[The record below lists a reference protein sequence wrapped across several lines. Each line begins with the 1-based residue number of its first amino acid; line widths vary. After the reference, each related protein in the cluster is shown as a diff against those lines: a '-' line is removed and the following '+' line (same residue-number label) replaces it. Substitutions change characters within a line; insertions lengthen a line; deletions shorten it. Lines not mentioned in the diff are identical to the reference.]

1 MNTNVQLLVFHFD
14 PGAEF
19 EGRLVGAL
27 ERIES
32 GGTLRIRDVLFIGR
46 DAVGGELFA
55 VAARGKGQ
63 GALVAALLGFRL
75 DRAERGRATA
85 RALRDYERGADPNL
99 VQRIGETLPPGA
111 AFAAMLVE
119 HVWANAVDDAV
130 ARTGGTALMSAFV
143 AGTELAQLSSELA
156 AAAARAGE
164 PPQPV

>member
-1 MNTNVQLLVFHFD
+1 MNANVQLLAFRFD

-32 GGTLRIRDVLFIGR
+32 GGTLRVRDVLFVGR
-46 DAVGGELFA
+46 DPAGELFA
-55 VAARGKGQ
+55 VTARGRGQ
-63 GALVAALLGFRL
+63 GALVRALLGFRL
-75 DRAERGRATA
+75 DPAERGRATE

-164 PPQPV
+164 PPQPA